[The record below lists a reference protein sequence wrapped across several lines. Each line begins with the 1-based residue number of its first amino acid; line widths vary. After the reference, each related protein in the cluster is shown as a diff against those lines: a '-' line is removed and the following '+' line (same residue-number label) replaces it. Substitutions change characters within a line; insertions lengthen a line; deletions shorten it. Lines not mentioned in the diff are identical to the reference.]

1 MEPNSAS
8 EDQGSL
14 QSQCNEV
21 VEGEIPKLKQ
31 NRADRYVYMCVCI
44 YIYIY
49 INQSLSPLSFH
60 SIFINTSLS
69 LSLSLSLSKTPNPQT
84 VARIYQDIFKK
95 TTIYSRQSN
104 EIYHCF
110 NPLKSLIFSPVVSSS
125 SILGQISN
133 L

>member
-31 NRADRYVYMCVCI
+31 NRADRCVYMCVC
-44 YIYIY
+44 IYIY

-69 LSLSLSLSKTPNPQT
+69 LSLSLSLSQK
-84 VARIYQDIFKK
+84 
-95 TTIYSRQSN
+95 
-104 EIYHCF
+104 
-110 NPLKSLIFSPVVSSS
+110 L
-125 SILGQISN
+125 
-133 L
+133 

>member
-49 INQSLSPLSFH
+49 QPIPLSP
-60 SIFINTSLS
+60 FISLNIHKYLS

-125 SILGQISN
+125 SIFGQISN